1 MRVDFRWLDAGGVVI
16 REVQRHST
24 GCRPFTALPIQ
35 IYQYI
40 ARPQEE
46 FKLIAAAAIIVLLVI
61 LLTMNAFAIW
71 LRNRYQ
77 KRW

>member
-1 MRVDFRWLDAGGVVI
+1 VR
-16 REVQRHST
+16 
-24 GCRPFTALPIQ
+24 LPQ
-35 IYQYI
+35 
-40 ARPQEE
+40 PE
-46 FKLIAAAAIIVLLVI
+46 FKLLAAAAIIVLLAM